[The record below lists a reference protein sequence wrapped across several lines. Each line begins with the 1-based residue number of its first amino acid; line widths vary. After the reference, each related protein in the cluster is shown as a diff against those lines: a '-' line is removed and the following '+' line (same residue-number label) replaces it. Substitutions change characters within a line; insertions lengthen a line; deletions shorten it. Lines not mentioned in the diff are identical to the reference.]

1 MFLIPPASLAMEST
15 IRFVQIPAPRMSL
28 TIFYWQRNFLV
39 TVGEDEQSSPQLS
52 PLFLKVFDLDKMQSE
67 GSSTTG
73 PECIQILRIFTNQY
87 PEAKIT
93 SFLVLEEAPPIL
105 LIAIGFDNGFVYCI
119 KGDIARE
126 RIERFKL
133 QVEDVSDNDHN
144 KSVTGLGFRVD
155 GQALQLFAVTPA
167 SVSLFSLQYQPHKR
181 QTLDQIGSGVNS
193 VTMSDRLELIV
204 GRPEAVYFYEVD
216 GRGPCWAFEG
226 EKKFLGWFRGYLL
239 CVIADQRIGKNT
251 FNVYDL
257 KNRLIAHS
265 LVVKEVS
272 YMLCEWGTVI
282 LIMSDKTALCIGEKD
297 MESKL
302 DMLFKK
308 NLYTVAI
315 NLVQSQHA
323 DAAATAEVLR
333 KYGDH
338 LYGKQDY
345 DEAMAQYIR
354 TIGHLEPSYVIQK
367 FLDAQRIYNLT
378 NYLEKLHEKG
388 LASKD
393 HTTLLLNCY
402 TKLKDVEKLDLF
414 IKSEDGGGEHKFD
427 VETAIRVCRAAGYHE
442 HAMFV
447 ARKAGKH
454 EWYLKILLEDLDR
467 YEEALQYISG
477 LEPSQAGVTM
487 KEYGKILVDHR
498 PVETIEILL
507 RLCTEEEATTGV
519 TFNVTYLSML
529 PSPVDFLNIFIHHP
543 RSLMEFLEKYI
554 SKVKDSPAQL
564 EIHNTLLELYL
575 SYDLYFPSFSQEN
588 GGDVHRAINLN
599 GVPVLSR
606 AGSKERLIAEGEN
619 DAYKNKDCL
628 ERRERGL
635 ILLKN
640 AWPSELEN
648 PLYDVDLAII
658 LCEMNAFKE
667 GLLFLYE
674 KMKLYKEVISCYML
688 AHDHE
693 GLIAC
698 CKRLGDSSKGGDP
711 SLWGD
716 LLKYFGELG
725 EDCSNEVKEV
735 LTYIERDDILPPIIV
750 IQTLSKNPCLTLS
763 VVKDYIARKLDQ
775 ESKLIEEDRRSTDK
789 YQQCGHHRPLHS
801 GKWLPLSKSE
811 APTEDRNIESPET
824 LQQEIQQVG
833 KDKDNPEKEQ
843 VPSTPGGSKNWDD
856 MEGVEDGEQRGCYED
871 ILIRLIQ
878 DFAPVIVRIPEPMVD
893 SSPISIG
900 FLNLLVYTFRG
911 QLLNKTGE
919 LKSKTSTVWFGV
931 KVELQTLPDHHA
943 WVITDGKNIQEE
955 TLAMKKEI
963 QDLRTNARIF
973 QLSKCTA
980 CTFTLDL
987 PAVHFMCMHSFH
999 LRCLGDNE
1007 KECPEC
1013 APEYRSVLEMKRS
1026 LEQNANDQ
1034 DRFFQLVKSSKDGFS
1049 VIAEYFGKGIVS
1061 KTSDGQADTLVPGTS
1076 STNGF

>member
-1 MFLIPPASLAMEST
+1 MYQWRKFEFFEEKSSGKNSIPEEVNGKIQCCSSGRGKIVVGCDDGSVNLLDRGLRFIYSFPAHASSVLFLQQLK
-15 IRFVQIPAPRMSL
+15 
-28 TIFYWQRNFLV
+28 QRNFLV
-39 TVGEDEQSSPQLS
+39 TVGEDEQLSPQLS
-52 PLFLKVFDLDKMQSE
+52 PVCLKVFDLDKMQQES
-67 GSSTTG
+67 SSTTS
-73 PECIQILRIFTNQY
+73 PDCIQILRIFTNQF

-105 LIAIGFDNGFVYCI
+105 LIAIGLDNGCIYCI
-119 KGDIARE
+119 KGDIVRE
-126 RIERFKL
+126 RISRFKL
-133 QVEDVSDNDHN
+133 QVENVSE
-144 KSVTGLGFRVD
+144 KSQSPITGLGFRVD
-155 GQALQLFAVTPA
+155 GQALQLFAVTPS
-167 SVSLFSLQYQPHKR
+167 SVSLFSLQDHPPRR
-181 QTLDQIGSGVNS
+181 QTLDQIGCDINS
-193 VTMSDRLELIV
+193 VAMSDRLELII

-239 CVIADQRIGKNT
+239 CVITDQRTGKNT

-265 LVVKEVS
+265 IAVGEVS
-272 YMLCEWGTVI
+272 HMLCEWGNII
-282 LIMSDKTALCIGEKD
+282 LIMSNKMALCIGEKD

-315 NLVQSQHA
+315 NLVHSQQA

-338 LYGKQDY
+338 LYVKQDY
-345 DEAMAQYIR
+345 DEAMAQYIN

-402 TKLKDVEKLDLF
+402 TKLKDVEKLNVF
-414 IKSEDGGGEHKFD
+414 IKSEDGIGEHKFD

-442 HAMFV
+442 HAMYV
-447 ARKAGKH
+447 AKKAGKH
-454 EWYLKILLEDLDR
+454 EWYLKILLEDLGR
-467 YEEALQYISG
+467 YDEALQYISS
-477 LEPSQAGVTM
+477 LEPSQAGMTV
-487 KEYGKILVDHR
+487 KEYGKILVEHK
-498 PVETIEILL
+498 PVETIEILM
-507 RLCTEEEATTGV
+507 RLCTDEGESSKKANGM
-519 TFNVTYLSML
+519 NLSML
-529 PSPVDFLNIFIHHP
+529 PSPVDFVNIFIHHP
-543 RSLMEFLEKYI
+543 QSLMDFLERYVG
-554 SKVKDSPAQL
+554 KVEDSPAQV
-564 EIHNTLLELYL
+564 EIHNTLLELYI
-575 SYDLYFPSFSQEN
+575 SNDLNFPSLSQEN
-588 GGDVHRAINLN
+588 GGGDLYLKTRSSLEVAKPSSSAEVKEKKITNKEKGRL
-599 GVPVLSR
+599 
-606 AGSKERLIAEGEN
+606 ERLE
-619 DAYKNKDCL
+619 K
-628 ERRERGL
+628 GL
-635 ILLKN
+635 HLLKS
-640 AWPSELEN
+640 AWPPQLEQ
-648 PLYDVDLAII
+648 PLYEVDLSVI

-674 KMKLYKEVISCYML
+674 KMKLYKEVIACYMQ

-725 EDCSNEVKEV
+725 EDCSKEVKEV

-750 IQTLSKNPCLTLS
+750 LQTLSKNPCLTLA
-763 VVKDYIARKLDQ
+763 VVKDYIARKLEQ
-775 ESKLIEEDRRSTDK
+775 ESKLIEEDRRSIEK
-789 YQQCGHHRPLHS
+789 YQ
-801 GKWLPLSKSE
+801 
-811 APTEDRNIESPET
+811 ED
-824 LQQEIQQVG
+824 
-833 KDKDNPEKEQ
+833 
-843 VPSTPGGSKNWDD
+843 
-856 MEGVEDGEQRGCYED
+856 
-871 ILIRLIQ
+871 
-878 DFAPVIVRIPEPMVD
+878 
-893 SSPISIG
+893 
-900 FLNLLVYTFRG
+900 
-911 QLLNKTGE
+911 
-919 LKSKTSTVWFGV
+919 TS
-931 KVELQTLPDHHA
+931 
-943 WVITDGKNIQEE
+943 
-955 TLAMKKEI
+955 MMRKEI

-999 LRCLGDNE
+999 QRCLGDNE

-1026 LEQNANDQ
+1026 LEQNAKDH
-1034 DRFFQLVKSSKDGFS
+1034 DRFFQEVKNSKDGFS
-1049 VIAEYFGKGIVS
+1049 VIANYFGKGVVS
-1061 KTSDGQADTLVPGTS
+1061 KTSNGTPGLLRS
-1076 STNGF
+1076 DSGPAGGF

>member
-1 MFLIPPASLAMEST
+1 MYQWRKFEFFEEKSVGKTSIPEEIGGKIECCSSGRGKIVVGCDDGTVNLLDRGLKHIYGFQAHGSSVLFLQQLK
-15 IRFVQIPAPRMSL
+15 
-28 TIFYWQRNFLV
+28 QRNFLV
-39 TVGEDEQSSPQLS
+39 TIGEDEPTSPQLS
-52 PLFLKVFDLDKMQSE
+52 SSCLKVFDLDKMQTES
-67 GSSTTG
+67 SSTAA
-73 PECIQILRIFTNQY
+73 PECIQILRIFTSQF
-87 PEAKIT
+87 PQAKIT

-105 LIAIGFDNGFVYCI
+105 LIAIGLDNGCVYCI

-126 RIERFKL
+126 RITRFKL
-133 QVEDVSDNDHN
+133 QVGDVSDKNGV
-144 KSVTGLGFRVD
+144 SITGLGFRVD
-155 GQALQLFAVTPA
+155 GEALQLFAVTPN
-167 SVSLFSLQYQPHKR
+167 SVSLFSLQDQPPRR
-181 QTLDQIGSGVNS
+181 QTLDQIGCGFNN
-193 VTMSDRLELIV
+193 VTMSDRLELII

-216 GRGPCWAFEG
+216 GRGPCWAFDG
-226 EKKFLGWFRGYLL
+226 EKKIIGWFRGYLL
-239 CVIADQRIGKNT
+239 CVIADQRNGKHT

-257 KNRLIAHS
+257 KNKLIAHS
-265 LVVKEVS
+265 VVVKEVS
-272 YMLCEWGTVI
+272 HMLCEWGNII

-308 NLYTVAI
+308 SLYTVAI
-315 NLVQSQHA
+315 NLVHSQQA

-345 DEAMAQYIR
+345 DEAMAQYIH

-378 NYLEKLHEKG
+378 NYLEKLHEKE

-414 IKSEDGGGEHKFD
+414 IKNEEGVGELKFD

-447 ARKAGKH
+447 AKKARKH

-467 YEEALQYISG
+467 FQEALEYISS
-477 LEPSQAGVTM
+477 LEPSQAGVTV
-487 KEYGKILVDHR
+487 KEYGKILVDHK
-498 PVETIEILL
+498 PSETIDILL
-507 RLCTEEEATTGV
+507 RLCTEEGDKGATSSS
-519 TFNVTYLSML
+519 TYLSML
-529 PSPVDFLNIFIHHP
+529 PSPVDFLNMFVHHP
-543 RSLMEFLEKYI
+543 RSLMEFLEKYTN
-554 SKVKDSPAQL
+554 KVKDSPAQV

-575 SYDLYFPSFSQEN
+575 SNDLYFPSTAKEN
-588 GGDVHRAINLN
+588 GVSVPASNGTGGSQKENL
-599 GVPVLSR
+599 STE
-606 AGSKERLIAEGEN
+606 KE
-619 DAYKNKDCL
+619 DDTQKNKDRA
-628 ERRERGL
+628 ERHGRGL
-635 ILLKN
+635 RLLKS
-640 AWPSELEN
+640 AWPPESEG
-648 PLYDVDLAII
+648 PAYDVDLAII

-667 GLLFLYE
+667 GLLFIYE
-674 KMKLYKEVISCYML
+674 KMKLFKEVISCYMQ

-725 EDCSNEVKEV
+725 EDCSTEVKEV
-735 LTYIERDDILPPIIV
+735 LTYIEKDDILPPIIV
-750 IQTLSKNPCLTLS
+750 IQTLSRNPCLTLS

-775 ESKLIEEDRRSTDK
+775 ESKFIEDDRTSIDK
-789 YQQCGHHRPLHS
+789 YQ
-801 GKWLPLSKSE
+801 
-811 APTEDRNIESPET
+811 
-824 LQQEIQQVG
+824 
-833 KDKDNPEKEQ
+833 
-843 VPSTPGGSKNWDD
+843 
-856 MEGVEDGEQRGCYED
+856 
-871 ILIRLIQ
+871 
-878 DFAPVIVRIPEPMVD
+878 
-893 SSPISIG
+893 
-900 FLNLLVYTFRG
+900 
-911 QLLNKTGE
+911 
-919 LKSKTSTVWFGV
+919 
-931 KVELQTLPDHHA
+931 
-943 WVITDGKNIQEE
+943 EE
-955 TLAMKKEI
+955 TGLMKKEI

-999 LRCLGDNE
+999 LRCLGDSE

-1013 APEYRSVLEMKRS
+1013 APEYRSVLEMKRNLEINTKDQS
-1026 LEQNANDQ
+1026 L
-1034 DRFFQLVKSSKDGFS
+1034 FFQQIKNSKDGFS

-1061 KTSDGQADTLVPGTS
+1061 KTSNGSSSDALKIGTS

>member
-1 MFLIPPASLAMEST
+1 MYQWRKFEFFEEKTSGKCSIPEEVTGKINCCSSGRGKIAVGCDDGMVNLLDRGLKFNYGFQAHATSVLFLQQLK
-15 IRFVQIPAPRMSL
+15 
-28 TIFYWQRNFLV
+28 QRNFLM
-39 TVGEDEQSSPQLS
+39 TIGEDEQTSPQLS
-52 PLFLKVFDLDKMQSE
+52 PICLKVFDLDKMQPE
-67 GSSTTG
+67 GSSTTS
-73 PECIQILRIFTNQY
+73 PVCIQILRIFTNQF

-105 LIAIGFDNGFVYCI
+105 LISIGLDNGCIYCI

-126 RIERFKL
+126 RITRFKL
-133 QVEDVSDNDHN
+133 QVESVTD
-144 KSVTGLGFRVD
+144 KSSASITGLGFRVD
-155 GQALQLFAVTPA
+155 GPALQLFAVTPT
-167 SVSLFSLQYQPHKR
+167 SVSLFSLQDQPPRRH
-181 QTLDQIGSGVNS
+181 TLDQIGCDVNA

-239 CVIADQRIGKNT
+239 CVIADQRNGKNT
-251 FNVYDL
+251 FNIYDL

-265 LVVKEVS
+265 LVVREVS
-272 YMLCEWGTVI
+272 HLICEWGNII
-282 LIMSDKTALCIGEKD
+282 LIMSDKTAISVGEKD

-315 NLVQSQHA
+315 NLVQSQQA

-345 DEAMAQYIR
+345 DEAMSQYIH

-402 TKLKDVEKLDLF
+402 TKLKDLEKLDVF
-414 IKSEDGGGEHKFD
+414 IKGEDGVGEHKFD

-442 HAMFV
+442 HAMYV
-447 ARKAGKH
+447 AKKAGKH
-454 EWYLKILLEDLDR
+454 EWYLKILLEDLDE
-467 YEEALQYISG
+467 YQEALQYISS
-477 LEPSQAGVTM
+477 LEPSQAGITM
-487 KEYGKILVDHR
+487 KEYGKVLVEHK
-498 PVETIEILL
+498 PVETIEILMK
-507 RLCTEEEATTGV
+507 LCTEEGESSKRGTSNG
-519 TFNVTYLSML
+519 TYLSML

-543 RSLMEFLEKYI
+543 KSLMDFLEKYT
-554 SKVKDSPAQL
+554 SKVKDSPAQV

-575 SYDLYFPSFSQEN
+575 SNDLNFPSMLQEN
-588 GGDVHRAINLN
+588 NGEELNLRARSST
-599 GVPVLSR
+599 GVASLSR
-606 AGSKERLIAEGEN
+606 AESKEKHVVEG
-619 DAYKNKDCL
+619 KDVHKEKDRL
-628 ERRERGL
+628 ERHKKGL
-635 ILLKN
+635 SLLKTG
-640 AWPSELEN
+640 WPSDLEH
-648 PLYDVDLAII
+648 PLYDVDLSII

-674 KMKLYKEVISCYML
+674 KMKLYKEVIACYMQ

-698 CKRLGDSSKGGDP
+698 CKKLGDSSKGGDP

-725 EDCSNEVKEV
+725 EDCSKEVKEV

-750 IQTLSKNPCLTLS
+750 LQTLAKNPCLTLS
-763 VVKDYIARKLDQ
+763 VVKDYIARKLEK
-775 ESKLIEEDRRSTDK
+775 ESKLIEEDHRSVEK
-789 YQQCGHHRPLHS
+789 YQ
-801 GKWLPLSKSE
+801 
-811 APTEDRNIESPET
+811 EDT
-824 LQQEIQQVG
+824 L
-833 KDKDNPEKEQ
+833 N
-843 VPSTPGGSKNWDD
+843 
-856 MEGVEDGEQRGCYED
+856 MR
-871 ILIRLIQ
+871 
-878 DFAPVIVRIPEPMVD
+878 
-893 SSPISIG
+893 
-900 FLNLLVYTFRG
+900 
-911 QLLNKTGE
+911 
-919 LKSKTSTVWFGV
+919 
-931 KVELQTLPDHHA
+931 
-943 WVITDGKNIQEE
+943 
-955 TLAMKKEI
+955 KEI
-963 QDLRTNARIF
+963 HDLRTNARIF

-999 LRCLGDNE
+999 QRCLGDNE

-1013 APEYRSVLEMKRS
+1013 APEYRSVLEMKKS
-1026 LEQNANDQ
+1026 LEQNSKDH
-1034 DRFFQLVKSSKDGFS
+1034 DRFFQQVKSSKDGFS

-1061 KTSDGQADTLVPGTS
+1061 KTSNGPTEAQKSGSFPTS
-1076 STNGF
+1076 SGF